1 MIQTGRG
8 WVHMYLDVADLHT
21 FYASPLGQ
29 VAGMLLRRRLR
40 ELWPD
45 VRGCRILG
53 MGFTTPLLGPFADE
67 AERVVAA
74 MPGPQGVME
83 WPGHG
88 GNRVTLTEDTSLPF
102 PDCLFDRVIV
112 CHAIEHTDQTRA
124 LMRELWRVMADN
136 GRIAVITPNRQGIW
150 ARMDRTPFGAG
161 RPCSAGQL
169 SRLLDDAL
177 FTTLG
182 TSPALFFP
190 PVGSRIPTA
199 WAQGVE
205 NIGEHWFPQFSGV
218 LVAEAGK
225 KIYATPRQEHA
236 AGQRVGLGVPDRL
249 NLGPRSKSGVFYGDA
264 GRTPGETGS
273 LSGAGSLRPG

>member
-1 MIQTGRG
+1 
-8 WVHMYLDVADLHT
+8 MYLDVADLHA
-21 FYASPLGQ
+21 FYTSPLGQ
-29 VAGMLLRRRLR
+29 VAGKLLRRRLR

-45 VRGCRILG
+45 VRDCRILG
-53 MGFTTPLLGPFADE
+53 VGFATPLLGIFTGE

-74 MPGPQGVME
+74 MPAPQGVME

-88 GNRVTLTEDTSLPF
+88 GNRVALTEDTSLPF
-102 PDCLFDRVIV
+102 PDCLFDRVVV
-112 CHAIEHTDQTRA
+112 CHAVEHTDQART

-150 ARMDRTPFGAG
+150 ARLDRTPFGAG
-161 RPCSAGQL
+161 RPSSAGQL

-177 FTTLG
+177 FTVLG
-182 TSPALFFP
+182 TWPALFFP
-190 PVGSRIPTA
+190 PVSSRIPAT

-225 KIYATPRQEHA
+225 QIYAIPRQEQA
-236 AGQRVGLGVPDRL
+236 IRQGVGLTVPDRL
-249 NLGPRSKSGVFYGDA
+249 HLGQRSKSGVFRNTTNGH
-264 GRTPGETGS
+264 GEQI
-273 LSGAGSLRPG
+273 LPSG